1 MSNPSGRK
9 GAIAESAFVTHLNIT
24 GFPTAER
31 RVTSGANDKGDIGGI
46 PDLTFEIKNQKKYSI
61 GAWLKEADIEKRNA
75 GAEFA
80 PLIVKP
86 VGVGINRVED
96 WWFILTVKD
105 GLEMLSMLQFGERR

>member
-61 GAWLKEADIEKRNA
+61 GAWLKEADMSSPSALVSIALRIGGSFSPSRMALRCCRCCSLEN
-75 GAEFA
+75 
-80 PLIVKP
+80 
-86 VGVGINRVED
+86 ED
-96 WWFILTVKD
+96 D
-105 GLEMLSMLQFGERR
+105 N